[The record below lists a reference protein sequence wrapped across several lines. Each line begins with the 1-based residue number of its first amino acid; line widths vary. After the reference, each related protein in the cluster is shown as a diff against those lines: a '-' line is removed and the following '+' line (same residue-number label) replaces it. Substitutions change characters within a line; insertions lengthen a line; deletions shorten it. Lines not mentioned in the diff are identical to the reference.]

1 MQLVPY
7 GTGTDPTML
16 LALLC
21 DKFIDDA
28 FPLAEE
34 LGDYLELLAHSV
46 GRGVVLIMRVGRF
59 GSLA

>member
-1 MQLVPY
+1 MLLIFNVRPY
-7 GTGTDPTML
+7 SKGTDPTML

-34 LGDYLELLAHSV
+34 LGDYLV
-46 GRGVVLIMRVGRF
+46 GWCRLNPG
-59 GSLA
+59 